1 MSHHQTRTWAE
12 GLRWFGTGAHVCW
25 SFIYHAAD
33 QLQCSHN
40 ESSHWVVSLA
50 WPWPPSHPH
59 HCPDWAPKHVTPI
72 GQRHLNMNE
81 SKREKGQLLWFF
93 ISWLQ
98 EIKGAHRGRHIPLHG
113 LCEDLLGW
121 KHNNFAPWAYACF
134 DSPYFRGACGLAAG
148 ISAFTGTSFCVSPVQ
163 EEKLDACCATS
174 FCHPPPLW
182 LPLPAAECYLSLP
195 AAGADET
202 QPRTPAVWR
211 SCPSNVCCRAGTQTC
226 HSCWHLLLFQ
236 SWASPLNIQSSFASV
251 QTPHLKCH
259 APRSWRPLSLS
270 FSGGHLLQRR
280 PFWGVFFPPCPGKSC
295 LPRCFQLLR
304 SMRWRCSAPAPV
316 TSQIWNQRQG
326 SYWKESSDALTEDSV
341 SLQWLLSAR
350 RKQPHKLSV

>member
-1 MSHHQTRTWAE
+1 MTTKPPTSLPRLSPKTCDTNWTTPFEHE
-12 GLRWFGTGAHVCW
+12 
-25 SFIYHAAD
+25 
-33 QLQCSHN
+33 
-40 ESSHWVVSLA
+40 WV
-50 WPWPPSHPH
+50 
-59 HCPDWAPKHVTPI
+59 K
-72 GQRHLNMNE
+72 
-81 SKREKGQLLWFF
+81 KG
-93 ISWLQ
+93 
-98 EIKGAHRGRHIPLHG
+98 KGAAPVVLYFMVAGNKGCSQREAHPSSWAVWRFIGMKTQQFCSMSVCMFWFSL
-113 LCEDLLGW
+113 LC
-121 KHNNFAPWAYACF
+121 
-134 DSPYFRGACGLAAG
+134 RGACGLAAG

-182 LPLPAAECYLSLP
+182 LPLPAAECYLSLL

-259 APRSWRPLSLS
+259 APWSWRPLSLS
-270 FSGGHLLQRR
+270 FSGGHLLRRR

-304 SMRWRCSAPAPV
+304 SMRWRCSAPTPV